1 MSPWRHGKYRIYWR
15 PIYEILEDAYSGDI
29 ILLVVNARH
38 MKNVPGKKTDMRDSE
53 WIATL
58 LRKEKN
64 AFLSIFFQ

>member
-1 MSPWRHGKYRIYWR
+1 
-15 PIYEILEDAYSGDI
+15 
-29 ILLVVNARH
+29 

>member
-1 MSPWRHGKYRIYWR
+1 MESTGIYWR

-58 LRKEKN
+58 FRKEKN